1 MQKAIIISI
10 LVYGIFTGFFAQAQ
24 NSATITATVPDIGQG
39 TQAMPNVAQDQTEKF
54 EMRYGAHTTSDIITS
69 KLLLWAFLLFLLVII
84 TIVMYEVDEYRVHE
98 GIKLD
103 VHSKK

>member
-1 MQKAIIISI
+1 MQKAIIIFI
-10 LVYGIFTGFFAQAQ
+10 LVCGIFTGFFAQAQ
-24 NSATITATVPDIGQG
+24 SSAIITATVPDIGQG
-39 TQAMPNVAQDQTEKF
+39 VQVTKNIAEDKTEEF

-69 KLLLWAFLLFLLVII
+69 ELLLWVFLLFLLVII
-84 TIVMYEVDEYRVHE
+84 TIVMYEVDEYRLHE